1 MTEKK
6 TNRTRVRLDR
16 EFWERYHETD
26 RRLLERIEF
35 HKRKIAEEREA
46 AREAEAKEDAA

>member
-6 TNRTRVRLDR
+6 KRTRMKLDR
-16 EFWERYHETD
+16 EFWERYDETT

-35 HKRKIAEEREA
+35 HKRKIAEELA
-46 AREAEAKEDAA
+46 ARGRDAA